1 MQLKAVLPSGIAQA
15 IESNATSKAQAQ
27 GMTRLAGYIL
37 RKYIRDGLPFDE
49 GIEISKE
56 HFRNQV
62 NSRYLDDLK
71 ALRAAGIVSTNDF
84 YIRPIRDTQTG
95 ERLALGQCKR
105 HHFNPDLVFSD
116 PELVT
121 YNETA
126 RGYITGDDVTRA
138 TAQLLGKIRLSLDER
153 NLARYVA
160 GLVTPEYVRAR
171 LKIGEEIPPGAYK
184 SNRFKEPMDRNYLIE
199 IARKNGLDLV
209 LYRENKCVITD
220 AAKFA
225 KEKRQEL
232 KTRYLASLIALKQAR
247 KRPAI
252 YCSRN
257 DTNRRLDTNLTALKS
272 ELLGLVIFDG
282 EPLVSIDLKN
292 SQFTLLAWVID
303 QSELITYNENE
314 NVLPQA
320 LLGGKTKEI
329 SYQPIERRKSIINAA
344 HFWLK
349 IGSKSNIK
357 YTKSNDCKRFKKL
370 TKAGKFYEDLAAKM
384 SAADGK
390 EITRAEAKS
399 AMFLAAFSKHRSHSP
414 AKKILAQAYPDLVRW
429 MDDFKRAAIADLL
442 AQGLPQADAWKQG
455 DAALAVM
462 LQSVESAIFIDGI
475 LADLLSRGLRVFSK
489 HDSIL
494 CKPSDLDQ
502 VSAIIRDHLDAVL
515 GIGGYQITISKT

>member
-1 MQLKAVLPSGIAQA
+1 M
-15 IESNATSKAQAQ
+15 
-27 GMTRLAGYIL
+27 
-37 RKYIRDGLPFDE
+37 
-49 GIEISKE
+49 
-56 HFRNQV
+56 
-62 NSRYLDDLK
+62 
-71 ALRAAGIVSTNDF
+71 
-84 YIRPIRDTQTG
+84 
-95 ERLALGQCKR
+95 
-105 HHFNPDLVFSD
+105 
-116 PELVT
+116 
-121 YNETA
+121 
-126 RGYITGDDVTRA
+126 TRA

-160 GLVTPEYVRAR
+160 GLVTPDFVRAR
-171 LKIGEEIPPGAYK
+171 LKVGEEIPPGYYHVTGF
-184 SNRFKEPMDRNYLIE
+184 RQPLDRDRLIE
-199 IARKNGLDLV
+199 IARKSGLDLV
-209 LYRENKCVITD
+209 LYRDKCTMTD

-272 ELLGLVIFDG
+272 ELLGLVRLDG

-292 SQFTLLAWVID
+292 SQFSIMAWMID

-314 NVLPQA
+314 NVLPQG
-320 LLGGKTKEI
+320 LLGDKTKEI
-329 SYQPIERRKSIINAA
+329 SYQPIERQKSIINAA

-384 SAADGK
+384 SNADGQ

-399 AMFLAAFSKHRSHSP
+399 AMFLASFSSHRYQP
-414 AKKILAQAYPDLVRW
+414 PTKRLLAQAYPDLVRW
-429 MDDFKRAAIADLL
+429 MDDFKRAAIDHYLD
-442 AQGLPQADAWKQG
+442 QGEPKERARDMGK
-455 DAALAVM
+455 AALAVS
-462 LQSVESAIFIDGI
+462 LQRIESELFVDGI
-475 LADLLSRGLRVFSK
+475 LADLLGRGFRVFSK

-494 CKPSDLDQ
+494 CKPSDLDA
-502 VSAIIRDHLDAVL
+502 VLEIMRDHLDAFF
-515 GIGGYQITISKT
+515 GAGGYQLAIENT